1 MYTCTMGKHDR
12 ALPELS
18 KSLLDILIVIYLH
31 VCRVA
36 IIGILNNGSR
46 LMR

>member
-1 MYTCTMGKHDR
+1 MYTCTIGKHDG
-12 ALPELS
+12 ALTVLS
-18 KSLLDILIVIYLH
+18 KSLLDVLIVIYLH